1 MVPVG
6 GFQALNG
13 HPQTLTTPTAS
24 SGPSIDPIQ
33 KLMSNPGIHSVDAI
47 EAEQRQSISPPDLG
61 NNQVNMTPNTKK
73 ITDLESDLKKK
84 LQIGSGRFPA
94 NNNNDHHKF
103 TPVQEDPVN
112 SAGEGRVKLLSPKA
126 FSRPAASPSPPADRG
141 VSPPVEQIT
150 PLTQVGEISY
160 QTLHAHLIEN
170 ISLTYLS

>member
-84 LQIGSGRFPA
+84 LQIGSGRFLD
-94 NNNNDHHKF
+94 NNNDHHKF
-103 TPVQEDPVN
+103 APVQEDSVN
-112 SAGEGRVKLLSPKA
+112 GVREGHVKLLSPKA
-126 FSRPAASPSPPADRG
+126 FSRPTASPSPPADRG
-141 VSPPVEQIT
+141 VSPPVDQIT
-150 PLTQVGEISY
+150 PLTQVSGVS
-160 QTLHAHLIEN
+160 
-170 ISLTYLS
+170 